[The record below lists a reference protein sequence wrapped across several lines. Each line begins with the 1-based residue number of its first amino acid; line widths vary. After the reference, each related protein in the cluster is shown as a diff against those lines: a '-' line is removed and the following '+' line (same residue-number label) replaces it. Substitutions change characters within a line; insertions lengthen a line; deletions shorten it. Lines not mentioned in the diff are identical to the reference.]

1 MNTNS
6 AIRSVRGLVCM
17 GAAAL
22 ITLGVFP
29 QAYAGKYNVETVTVT
44 VKFGDLD
51 LNKPAGISE
60 LYNRI
65 RGAADKACGSRPSGQ
80 GLWFQNNFRE
90 CREIA
95 VADAVTRINRG
106 PLTALH
112 QQAMGKA
119 GRVG

>member
-1 MNTNS
+1 MNTNT
-6 AIRSVRGLVCM
+6 AIRSVRGLACM

-29 QAYAGKYNVETVTVT
+29 EAYAGKLNVVTVT
-44 VKFGDLD
+44 VPVKFADLD

-65 RGAADKACGSRPSGQ
+65 RRAADKACGDYPSGY
-80 GLWFQNNFRE
+80 GLWYQNNFRQ
-90 CREIA
+90 CREKA
-95 VADAVTRINRG
+95 VADAVNRINRG

-112 QQAMGKA
+112 QQAMDKGS
-119 GRVG
+119 RVG

>member
-1 MNTNS
+1 MNTNTVT
-6 AIRSVRGLVCM
+6 RSVRSLACM

-29 QAYAGKYNVETVTVT
+29 EAYAGNFDVVTVSVP

-65 RGAADKACGSRPSGQ
+65 RRAADKACGDYPSGQ
-80 GLWFQNNFRE
+80 GIWYQNTFRQ
-90 CREIA
+90 CRETA
-95 VADAVTRINRG
+95 VADAVNRINKG
-106 PLTALH
+106 PLSALH
-112 QQAMGKA
+112 LRAMGK
-119 GRVG
+119 GSQVG